1 MASIPSTATTFEHR
15 NFDVNSGNLI
25 ERVVFNH
32 RWVFVLISVVLTV
45 VLGWRAWHLEV
56 NASFERMMPDSHEY
70 IRNYQDNKA
79 ELAALGNTV
88 RVMVENLDGD
98 IFDPDYL
105 QTLADIND
113 RINLETG
120 VDRAW
125 MSSLWMPT
133 VRWIEINETG
143 LEGGTVMPS
152 DYDRSQEKLQE
163 LKNNIIRANLLGN
176 LVSYDMRSSMI
187 VVPLMDKVAETGQPL
202 DYRKF
207 ARFLDEIRTEYEPA
221 SGSVG
226 DAASSPQVKIRIIGF
241 AKLVGDL
248 ITGLTQVMQFFAA
261 AVLIAA
267 LIVFAYTRCL
277 RSTCLL
283 LVTSF
288 CSVIWLLGIMQLAGW
303 DIDPYSILVPF
314 LVFAIGMSHGAQ
326 KMNGIMQDVGR
337 GVPRYIAAR
346 FTFRRLFI
354 AGLTAL
360 LANVFGFAIL
370 MVIDIPV
377 IRDLAIT
384 TSIGVCVLIFSQ
396 LLMVPVMLSFIGVSP
411 KAASRSVRN
420 DAGQDEQGGI
430 FKTISTF
437 LVNCTTPARARNLV
451 IAAIIIGVG
460 AFIVRGNIQVG
471 DLDAGA
477 PELRPESRYNQD
489 IAFFNQSFG
498 RSTDQ
503 FAVIVKTA
511 QDECSAFET
520 LTEMDRLTRILE
532 NLPGVQS
539 VTSLSS
545 AIRFVNSSYG
555 EANPKWR
562 SIPRDPM
569 VSAQAASV
577 AVQQLPELSNAACS
591 VSPVIAYLEDHRAA
605 TLQRV
610 VDTVEAFALEHNAQ
624 GRQFLLAAGTAGIE
638 AATNIVV
645 RQASL
650 RVLLLLYASVV
661 VLCLIAFRSWRAVLV
676 ALIPLVIT
684 SLLCEALMVMLGIGM
699 KVATLPVI
707 ALGVGAGVDYAL
719 YLLSVQL
726 NLQRRGASLAEA
738 YGGALMFTGRI
749 VALVGFTLATGV
761 LTWIF
766 SPIKFQVDMGIL
778 LTFMFLWNMC
788 GALILIPALSHFL
801 LRAESRTGQDQD
813 TGDALT
819 RPGAALAAT
828 VAK

>member
-1 MASIPSTATTFEHR
+1 MASISSAATTFEHR

-32 RWVFVLISVVLTV
+32 RWVFVLISIVLTV

-56 NASFERMMPDSHEY
+56 NASFERMMPTSHEY

-88 RVMVENLDGD
+88 RVMVENRNGT

-152 DYDRSQEKLQE
+152 DYDRSEEKLQE

-187 VVPLMDKVAETGQPL
+187 VVPLMDRIAETGEPL

-207 ARFLDEIRTEYEPA
+207 AHFLDDIRAEYEGPVD
-221 SGSVG
+221 G
-226 DAASSPQVKIRIIGF
+226 AASQVRVRIIGF

-248 ITGLTQVMQFFAA
+248 ITGLTQVMQFFAV

-267 LIVFAYTRCL
+267 LIVLAYTRCL

-288 CSVIWLLGIMQLAGW
+288 CSVIWLLGIMQLVGYE
-303 DIDPYSILVPF
+303 IDPYSILVPF

-384 TSIGVCVLIFSQ
+384 TSMGVCVLIFSQ

-411 KAASRSVRN
+411 KAAARSVRS
-420 DAGQDEQGGI
+420 DADETNKNSV
-430 FKTISTF
+430 FKTISTV
-437 LVNCTTPARARNLV
+437 LVTCTTPVRARNLV
-451 IAAIIIGVG
+451 IAAVILGVG

-520 LTEMDRLTRILE
+520 LTEMDRLTRSLE

-545 AIRFVNSSYG
+545 AIRFESGGVFR
-555 EANPKWR
+555 AIRW
-562 SIPRDPM
+562 
-569 VSAQAASV
+569 SV
-577 AVQQLPELSNAACS
+577 HKQP
-591 VSPVIAYLEDHRAA
+591 
-605 TLQRV
+605 
-610 VDTVEAFALEHNAQ
+610 
-624 GRQFLLAAGTAGIE
+624 
-638 AATNIVV
+638 
-645 RQASL
+645 
-650 RVLLLLYASVV
+650 
-661 VLCLIAFRSWRAVLV
+661 
-676 ALIPLVIT
+676 
-684 SLLCEALMVMLGIGM
+684 
-699 KVATLPVI
+699 
-707 ALGVGAGVDYAL
+707 
-719 YLLSVQL
+719 
-726 NLQRRGASLAEA
+726 
-738 YGGALMFTGRI
+738 
-749 VALVGFTLATGV
+749 
-761 LTWIF
+761 
-766 SPIKFQVDMGIL
+766 
-778 LTFMFLWNMC
+778 
-788 GALILIPALSHFL
+788 L
-801 LRAESRTGQDQD
+801 LRCNNCRS
-813 TGDALT
+813 
-819 RPGAALAAT
+819 
-828 VAK
+828 